1 MDNTPIPPPPAVDPA
16 PRPGNYLPLAIIA
29 TLCCCPPTGVV
40 AIVYG
45 SRVDPLY
52 NGGQVQEAQT
62 ASKKALIWSVV
73 SIVLMLV
80 LSLVYSSL
88 SAVAYPVIQAEM
100 EKQMKSNPARYAE
113 LMEQEE

>member
-1 MDNTPIPPPPAVDPA
+1 MDNTPIPPPPAVDPT

-52 NGGQVQEAQT
+52 NGGQVQEAQN
-62 ASKKALIWSVV
+62 ASKKSLIWSVV

-80 LSLVYSSL
+80 LVLLYSAI
-88 SAVAYPVIQAEM
+88 SAAAYPVIQAEM
-100 EKQMKSNPARYAE
+100 EKQMKSHPALYTE